1 MTKNKRGPGF
11 TQVVDY
17 QSQSIQIGALAAV
30 IGVQVTIVYCIA
42 IIVLLRV
49 IGENGVIGDVHISTD
64 MITVI
69 SIHPFVNVQ
78 HQGQVAIRN
87 QLCNFCYHWTAPF
100 NFCLI

>member
-42 IIVLLRV
+42 ILLRL

-64 MITVI
+64 MIIVT
-69 SIHPFVNVQ
+69 SIHLFVNVQ
-78 HQGQVAIRN
+78 EGN
-87 QLCNFCYHWTAPF
+87 LLLEMN
-100 NFCLI
+100 